1 MVADMTKKKLID
13 GIMESMPQGGR
24 GVASR
29 LHVESMLEG
38 TCNVIAA
45 ELLGGGE
52 VSLPG
57 IGKLKTVTT
66 KARKGRNPKTGEP
79 LEIPAGRK
87 VVFSPF
93 RDFKE
98 ALKP

>member
-1 MVADMTKKKLID
+1 MTKKELID

-24 GVASR
+24 GMASR
-29 LHVESMLEG
+29 LHVESMLEAS
-38 TCNVIAA
+38 CNVIAA

-57 IGKLKTVTT
+57 IGKLKTVAT
-66 KARKGRNPKTGEP
+66 KARTGRNPRTGAP
-79 LEIPAGRK
+79 LEIPAGKR

-93 RDFKE
+93 RDFRD
-98 ALKP
+98 ALKND

>member
-1 MVADMTKKKLID
+1 MTKKELID
-13 GIMESMPQGGR
+13 GIMESMPQRGR

-29 LHVESMLEG
+29 LHVESTLEA
-38 TCNVIAA
+38 TCNVMAA

-57 IGKLKTVTT
+57 IGKLKTVAT
-66 KARKGRNPKTGEP
+66 KARTGRNPRTGEP
-79 LEIPAGRK
+79 LEIPAGKK
-87 VVFSPF
+87 VTFSPF